1 MALKKIIEVE
11 GESYIQSSVGTVQ
24 TGIEKATFAAVCK
37 IASISGNKTKLN
49 VNVSHIGDVASF
61 DRSYS
66 FEPSV
71 AEGSENFIKQAYLYL
86 KTLPEFFGAEDC

>member
-11 GESYIQSSVGTVQ
+11 GESFIQSQLGVFQNGT
-24 TGIEKATFAAVCK
+24 EKMTFAAVCK
-37 IASISGNKTKLN
+37 VSSINGNKTRLTFK
-49 VNVSHIGDVASF
+49 VSHIGDVASF

-71 AEGSENFIKQAYLYL
+71 ADGAENFIKQAYLYL
-86 KTLPEFFGAEDC
+86 KTLPEFSGAKDC